1 MIQSVLHENT
11 EPYNNSNK
19 HPEGPRF
26 TEVNFSDN
34 EDMYYV
40 VETIRNN
47 EHWSLRD
54 PIDILQ
60 DVSKTIP
67 ALGMSKFFVGV
78 AWGGLA
84 LL

>member
-1 MIQSVLHENT
+1 
-11 EPYNNSNK
+11 
-19 HPEGPRF
+19 
-26 TEVNFSDN
+26 
-34 EDMYYV
+34 MYYV